1 VTVPQTRPPDLFVV
15 ATEPIEAAL
24 MLAEAAA
31 PASGAVASFLGSVRS
46 PNRGEIVHHIDYEGY
61 GPMMVGEMER
71 LCAEVRA
78 RHPLGRVVIAH
89 RLGRLLAGEVSLAV
103 VVASA
108 HRHAALQACAEIVE
122 ALKARLPVWKF
133 EVSSAGGS
141 FVPGRTDAGPTL

>member
-1 VTVPQTRPPDLFVV
+1 MTVPEAPPPDLFLV
-15 ATEPIEAAL
+15 ASDVIEPATL
-24 MLAEAAA
+24 LAEAASA
-31 PASGAVASFLGSVRS
+31 ASGAVTSFLGSVRS

-61 GPMMVGEMER
+61 GPMMVAEMER

-89 RLGRLLAGEVSLAV
+89 RLGRLYAGEVSLAV

-108 HRHAALQACAEIVE
+108 HRHAALEACAEIVE

-133 EVSSAGGS
+133 EVSASGGS